1 MATGNTLQMSIKIL
15 LISTG
20 LILLAI
26 LFSSADIPAIY
37 SAFKSWLRPPYLYFI
52 INGIIITI
60 VASSRLHHNHH
71 ASPSPL
77 EGDIHVPPL
86 QLERETHAP
95 EQQQNKV
102 SMFVKDVDVEEIKEV
117 MVACEVRK
125 PLEYE
130 IVQESKA
137 MEYEFEE
144 ESVGLV
150 AEAEV
155 EAEAVEV
162 DRFSWGS
169 KPPVPLARQEAL
181 VDLLSQRPPAVS
193 RFGHNRRPA
202 KGGKVL
208 RKVAKP
214 KKQDTLES
222 TWKAIT
228 EGRHIPLTR
237 HLKKSD
243 TWENNNNNNDHQIDL
258 LNDLPPIQEV
268 KKSQTFTDRTNYTSP
283 RVTPSITKLK
293 KEPSL
298 GQDELN
304 RRVEAFINKFNE
316 DMRLQRQQSMQQFM
330 EMINRAA

>member
-1 MATGNTLQMSIKIL
+1 MATGNTLNMSIKIL

-26 LFSSADIPAIY
+26 LLSSTDIAAIY
-37 SAFKSWLRPPYLYFI
+37 STFKSWLRPPYLYFI

-60 VASSRLHHNHH
+60 VASSRLHHHTPPPPPESDTH
-71 ASPSPL
+71 A
-77 EGDIHVPPL
+77 PPP
-86 QLERETHAP
+86 QLERDVHVP
-95 EQQQNKV
+95 EQQQLHKV
-102 SMFVKDVDVEEIKEV
+102 SMLVKDVDVVEEIKEV

-130 IVQESKA
+130 IV
-137 MEYEFEE
+137 E
-144 ESVGLV
+144 ESVGPV

-155 EAEAVEV
+155 VEV
-162 DRFSWGS
+162 DKFRWDT

-181 VDLLSQRPPAVS
+181 VDLISQRPPAVS

-202 KGGKVL
+202 KGPIEGGKVL
-208 RKVAKP
+208 RRVAKP

-237 HLKKSD
+237 HLKRSD
-243 TWENNNNNNDHQIDL
+243 TWENKDNHQIDL
-258 LNDLPPIQEV
+258 LNDLSPIQEV
-268 KKSQTFTDRTNYTSP
+268 KKSQTFTDRTNYSSP
-283 RVTPSITKLK
+283 RAVPSITKLK